1 MMKPSRRVPV
11 RRRRD
16 APSVFAISDE
26 CSRFPKDAQA
36 KWMLKQNGCS
46 SKMDAQAKWMLIQS
60 E

>member
-26 CSRFPKDAQA
+26 RSRFPKDTQA
-36 KWMLKQNGCS
+36 KECS
-46 SKMDAQAKWMLIQS
+46 KKMDAQARWTLKQS

>member
-1 MMKPSRRVPV
+1 MMKASRRVPV

-36 KWMLKQNGCS
+36 KWMLKQN
-46 SKMDAQAKWMLIQS
+46 